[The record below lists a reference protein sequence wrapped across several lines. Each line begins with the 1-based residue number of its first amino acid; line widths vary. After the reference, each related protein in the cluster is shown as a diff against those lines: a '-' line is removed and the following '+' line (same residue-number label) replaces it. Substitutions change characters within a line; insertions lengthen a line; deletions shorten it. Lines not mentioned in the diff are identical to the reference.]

1 MLALS
6 IGSIGQGVRTC
17 AGIYGFGGNS
27 AGRRSVRLTLSDVSN
42 RPWAVMPDDLDI
54 VINLQQVL
62 VSQDGAD
69 TSEIDAL
76 IEAGFVISNVT
87 VLDITPL
94 YMTFYVRLWRY
105 QTAEEKQLYPT
116 GTITARSAMAASHP
130 KRL

>member
-1 MLALS
+1 M
-6 IGSIGQGVRTC
+6 IT
-17 AGIYGFGGNS
+17 
-27 AGRRSVRLTLSDVSN
+27 DVSK
-42 RPWAVMPDDLDI
+42 RPWAAMPDDLDI

-116 GTITARSAMAASHP
+116 GTITARSAMPASHP
-130 KRL
+130 TGFDRLME

>member
-1 MLALS
+1 MRRYMRVRRQQRRTAVGSPDDVRRLQAAL
-6 IGSIGQGVRTC
+6 
-17 AGIYGFGGNS
+17 GGH
-27 AGRRSVRLTLSDVSN
+27 AGRPRHRHQ
-42 RPWAVMPDDLDI
+42 PAM
-54 VINLQQVL
+54 QQVL

-116 GTITARSAMAASHP
+116 GTITARSAMPASHP
-130 KRL
+130 KGSIDGVT

>member
-1 MLALS
+1 MTA
-6 IGSIGQGVRTC
+6 
-17 AGIYGFGGNS
+17 
-27 AGRRSVRLTLSDVSN
+27 DVSK
-42 RPWAVMPDDLDI
+42 RPWAAMPDDLDI

-116 GTITARSAMAASHP
+116 GTITARSAMPASHP
-130 KRL
+130 KGFDRLME

>member
-1 MLALS
+1 M
-6 IGSIGQGVRTC
+6 IT
-17 AGIYGFGGNS
+17 
-27 AGRRSVRLTLSDVSN
+27 DVSK

-94 YMTFYVRLWRY
+94 VINDISF
-105 QTAEEKQLYPT
+105 
-116 GTITARSAMAASHP
+116 
-130 KRL
+130 

>member
-1 MLALS
+1 M
-6 IGSIGQGVRTC
+6 IT
-17 AGIYGFGGNS
+17 
-27 AGRRSVRLTLSDVSN
+27 DVSK
-42 RPWAVMPDDLDI
+42 RPWAAMPDDLDI

-62 VSQDGAD
+62 VSQGGAD
-69 TSEIDAL
+69 TSDIDAL

>member
-1 MLALS
+1 MTA
-6 IGSIGQGVRTC
+6 
-17 AGIYGFGGNS
+17 
-27 AGRRSVRLTLSDVSN
+27 DVSK

-69 TSEIDAL
+69 TSEIDAR

-94 YMTFYVRLWRY
+94 YMTFYVRLWRH
-105 QTAEEKQLYPT
+105 QTAEEQQLHPT
-116 GTITARSAMAASHP
+116 GSITARSAMPESHP
-130 KRL
+130 RRL